1 MLEHPV
7 QARAADMRG
16 TNQSGMREQNERLVL
31 SLVRRHGGLAKS
43 EIARMTGLS
52 VQTVSVIMRQ
62 LEADG
67 LLLRGE
73 PIRGRVGQPSVPMH
87 LNSDGAYFLGL
98 KVGRRSAELVLM
110 DFMGVLRDRARVTY
124 AYPTP
129 DAALEFA
136 EQNVSRLIDSLPPD
150 ARTRVAGLGIAMPF
164 FLWDWAQTLQVP
176 QEKMDAWRH
185 VDLQA
190 ALAERV
196 GVPVFLQNDAS
207 AACGAELVLGPENAP
222 REFLYFYIGFFIGGG
237 VVLNGAIYSGQGNS
251 GALGPMP
258 VADASGQI
266 HPLIEVASL
275 YTLER
280 AVVASGASAGM
291 IWDRAEHW
299 NLPERILS
307 DWIDTAA
314 VGLAHAIVSS
324 CSLIDFDHVRIDG
337 WIPEDVK
344 ARLIAQVQEH
354 LAQHS
359 MTGLTR
365 PDIEAGKIGADAR
378 TLGAATLPLSEKYLI
393 DS

>member
-378 TLGAATLPLSEKYLI
+378 ALGAATLPLSEKYLI

>member
-266 HPLIEVASL
+266 RPLIEVASL

-280 AVVASGASAGM
+280 AVVASGANAGM
-291 IWDRAEHW
+291 IWDSAEHW
-299 NLPERILS
+299 NLPESILS

-378 TLGAATLPLSEKYLI
+378 ALGAATLPLSEKYLI

>member
-1 MLEHPV
+1 
-7 QARAADMRG
+7 
-16 TNQSGMREQNERLVL
+16 
-31 SLVRRHGGLAKS
+31 
-43 EIARMTGLS
+43 MTGLS

-176 QEKMDAWRH
+176 QEKMAAWRH
-185 VDLQA
+185 VDLPA

-237 VVLNGAIYSGQGNS
+237 GVLNGAIYSGQGNS

-266 HPLIEVASL
+266 RPLIEVASL

-280 AVVASGASAGM
+280 A
-291 IWDRAEHW
+291 
-299 NLPERILS
+299 
-307 DWIDTAA
+307 AA
-314 VGLAHAIVSS
+314 
-324 CSLIDFDHVRIDG
+324 LIDRG
-337 WIPEDVK
+337 
-344 ARLIAQVQEH
+344 
-354 LAQHS
+354 
-359 MTGLTR
+359 
-365 PDIEAGKIGADAR
+365 
-378 TLGAATLPLSEKYLI
+378 
-393 DS
+393 

>member
-1 MLEHPV
+1 
-7 QARAADMRG
+7 
-16 TNQSGMREQNERLVL
+16 
-31 SLVRRHGGLAKS
+31 
-43 EIARMTGLS
+43 
-52 VQTVSVIMRQ
+52 
-62 LEADG
+62 
-67 LLLRGE
+67 
-73 PIRGRVGQPSVPMH
+73 GQPSVPMH

-266 HPLIEVASL
+266 RPLIEVASL

-378 TLGAATLPLSEKYLI
+378 ALGAATLPLSEKYLI